1 MKTLDEL
8 DALYTHAKSP
18 LPWEHYD
25 GRIVDSSGGWVADGM
40 LDNDPDGHLIVALV
54 NAWPE
59 VRERLRRAEADD
71 GAGRIA
77 AERRR
82 QTEAEGWDAKH
93 DDEHDDGAL
102 AIVAA
107 ALAVHHTDASV
118 LDPHGI
124 VDGSLDAWGLIAKHR
139 NSTVR
144 CLEIAGALIAAEID
158 RELRRAA
165 LTEEPPR

>member
-8 DALYTHAKSP
+8 DALYAEMEDAARRATEGAGTLLHAQSAF
-18 LPWEHYD
+18 HA
-25 GRIVDSSGGWVADGM
+25 STVAKE
-40 LDNDPDGHLIVALV
+40 VFRSALSA
-54 NAWPE
+54 AWPE